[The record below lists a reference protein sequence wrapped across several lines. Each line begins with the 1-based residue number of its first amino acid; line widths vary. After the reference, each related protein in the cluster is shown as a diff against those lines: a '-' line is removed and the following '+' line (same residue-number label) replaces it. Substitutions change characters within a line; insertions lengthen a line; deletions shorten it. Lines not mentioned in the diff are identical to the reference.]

1 MNKLGLNVVSKT
13 EDVVE
18 AVRTTSESKVSA
30 TIDALRLNDAQDAYL
45 KDLQTGLPFFDHM
58 LYGVASRALLKLS
71 ARFEQTSGAPKFSHV
86 VCEDVGLTLGAAV
99 RELIEQRKA
108 GGVEQRGF
116 FQVAFDD
123 GLASATLAFDGRPYC
138 FFQYSEGLAAPT
150 VEGLECS
157 SLKQFFEGFAIG
169 AGANVV
175 IESKSLVQLQDAH
188 HAWEAVFK
196 AFGEAL
202 RQSISYC
209 PAKAGK
215 TIGLKGTGAE
225 AKARG

>member
-1 MNKLGLNVVSKT
+1 MNNLGLAFAGKT
-13 EDVVE
+13 EDVVQ
-18 AVRTTSESKVSA
+18 AVRTTSESKVSV
-30 TIDALRLNDAQDAYL
+30 TIDARRLNGAQDAYS
-45 KDLQTGLPFFDHM
+45 KDFLTGLPFFDHM
-58 LYGVASRALLKLS
+58 LYGVASRALLKIS
-71 ARFEQTSGAPKFSHV
+71 ARFEQTSGAPKFAHV

-99 RELIEQRKA
+99 REMLDQRKA

-123 GLASATLAFDGRPYC
+123 GLACATLAFDGRPYC

-150 VEGLECS
+150 VEGLESS

-169 AGANVV
+169 AGANLV
-175 IESKSLVQLQDAH
+175 IESKALVQMQDAH

-202 RQSISYC
+202 RQSISRC

-225 AKARG
+225 AKMRG